1 MSSRDFTD
9 QIRGILQSAK
19 DGATP
24 TSHQAW
30 VKGVLQLLQ
39 AAQRGEQIAVPEVE
53 DYEASQVESSRLL
66 FLACGFEEVDGAL
79 RPGEGEE
86 VQVATA
92 VVSEYL
98 ECLAQA
104 ETVQGRREAVQVEE
118 PFSSDVLAAE
128 VLSKTLEEEELR
140 KAQPRPGERLS
151 ERKLCELGA
160 AFERQPFGSDTCAI
174 HSLNNL
180 LQPKRSPEEA
190 AAKSEEVRQAIHKD
204 EQHDEKESWA
214 STAGLVGPI
223 SMATLRAAEVESRD
237 EEKASCGFVPPRQ
250 LSLLRADSGLSW
262 PEEQRTGMFDV
273 EAIKLA
279 ARSKGFEVIDV
290 EPKPTWQD
298 SEVSAF
304 ADAATQVKEVSQES
318 RAHDKEHQKEKE
330 EESPKQEK
338 VQRQQRWW
346 FRGFLV
352 YERIPGR
359 AMHYYSIVRWP
370 NNTWMILDSL
380 DRGDESPRNRLLTLH
395 DVAKLYDQNG
405 EFFRSWLL
413 RWYPVVDRTAAIED
427 LQDAI
432 RHEEAHTGPVLPPS
446 QARAASQLDLS
457 RWNAQQATRAL
468 LAAPRQVAR
477 ELQVLQLTV
486 SEQEARA
493 SLEATEWNFVSAV
506 GHQSDKLLQ
515 HAKADCVESEARLT
529 SASAFSAL
537 SATDWDVRRSAE
549 LLLLKERAEAE
560 HISVDLSSAA
570 AALRETNSVNEAL
583 LVVQLIHELHK
594 ENKDVDEAFAAKLLQ
609 HGDSCATARQIALV
623 RSEFP
628 SAPLAICAEALRRG
642 EGQAAACILLKD
654 FEDKVCSLVTALAH
668 RVVSSRG

>member
-53 DYEASQVESSRLL
+53 DYEASQVESSRHFGAEISVQFWPGSAFCCAFLSPLL
-66 FLACGFEEVDGAL
+66 IRAGYAAKFVAEGCCRCFFEAVH
-79 RPGEGEE
+79 RMKVGE
-86 VQVATA
+86 
-92 VVSEYL
+92 
-98 ECLAQA
+98 
-104 ETVQGRREAVQVEE
+104 QGR
-118 PFSSDVLAAE
+118 F
-128 VLSKTLEEEELR
+128 EELR

-190 AAKSEEVRQAIHKD
+190 AAKSE
-204 EQHDEKESWA
+204 
-214 STAGLVGPI
+214 
-223 SMATLRAAEVESRD
+223 

-338 VQRQQRWW
+338 
-346 FRGFLV
+346 
-352 YERIPGR
+352 
-359 AMHYYSIVRWP
+359 
-370 NNTWMILDSL
+370 
-380 DRGDESPRNRLLTLH
+380 
-395 DVAKLYDQNG
+395 
-405 EFFRSWLL
+405 
-413 RWYPVVDRTAAIED
+413 D

-668 RVVSSRG
+668 RVVSSRGREVEELTASECKEVSMLALEAAEWNPDLAFALAESYALSVIQVRREGLLLRTCVPCCFCAGCLAITSALLDIDITPKAFACDMMPEDLKDNV